1 MKWFGQECT
10 KGMRVGTQSAE
21 VTLFGQFEG
30 DSGNERVLGMVGS
43 CSSLCLIFGIC
54 LTSLLKGFLA
64 DMRVVVQNAMFLTL

>member
-1 MKWFGQECT
+1 M

-43 CSSLCLIFGIC
+43 CSSLCLMFRICLITLLRLACAEMKVGIC
-54 LTSLLKGFLA
+54 YDVFLE
-64 DMRVVVQNAMFLTL
+64 L